1 MCAKKRDMPAV
12 TTSTN
17 VVYRHDDRGG
27 QPILSFQ
34 DVAVSFDTEFGVVD
48 AVKGVSFDVHPGEV
62 VALVGES
69 GSGKSVTSS
78 TAMGLLPNNANI
90 TGKVMLGDDDVLK
103 MSPGQLRRIRG
114 SRVAM
119 VFQEPMT
126 ALNPVL
132 TVGDTRL
139 IRGSSAT

>member
-69 GSGKSVTSS
+69 GSGKSVT
-78 TAMGLLPNNANI
+78 
-90 TGKVMLGDDDVLK
+90 
-103 MSPGQLRRIRG
+103 
-114 SRVAM
+114 
-119 VFQEPMT
+119 
-126 ALNPVL
+126 
-132 TVGDTRL
+132 
-139 IRGSSAT
+139 